1 MCVHMSVYLH
11 LTRIVIRLHPY
22 SVLLS
27 DMLPSAFAEDVAC
40 HTKQELEDGWCQQ

>member
-1 MCVHMSVYLH
+1 MSVYLH

-27 DMLPSAFAEDVAC
+27 DMLPSAFAEDAEC

>member
-1 MCVHMSVYLH
+1 MSVIFI

-27 DMLPSAFAEDVAC
+27 DMLPSVFAEDAEC
-40 HTKQELEDGWCQQ
+40 HTKQEREDGWCQQ